1 MIGPWFG
8 RRSLG
13 TSLRSEQRGDV
24 LMAESDDL
32 AVRQIAPNL
41 AAAHQLRSDL
51 VAAKQQLE
59 KLGQDGQ
66 QLPAEAEQA
75 LAAVTGRLGSLRL

>member
-1 MIGPWFG
+1 
-8 RRSLG
+8 
-13 TSLRSEQRGDV
+13 
-24 LMAESDDL
+24 MAESDDL